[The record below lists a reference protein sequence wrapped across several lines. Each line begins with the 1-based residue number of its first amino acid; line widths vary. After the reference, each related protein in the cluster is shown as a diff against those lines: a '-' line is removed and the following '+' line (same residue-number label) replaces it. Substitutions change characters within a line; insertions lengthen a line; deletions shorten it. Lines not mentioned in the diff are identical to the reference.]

1 MNRFSKSLLKRQFIL
16 TTHRFF
22 FSTHKLLHNKIDIS
36 KYNSFKP
43 TLVYKNTEID
53 TTSKTTQKMNLCQSV
68 NNAIDIA
75 MEKDEK
81 AVVFGED
88 VAFGGVFRCTMGL
101 REKYGE

>member
-1 MNRFSKSLLKRQFIL
+1 
-16 TTHRFF
+16 
-22 FSTHKLLHNKIDIS
+22 
-36 KYNSFKP
+36 
-43 TLVYKNTEID
+43 
-53 TTSKTTQKMNLCQSV
+53 MNLCQSV

-101 REKYGE
+101 REKYGEGESTLNIINKKKRSCFQHPTL